1 MKTDWVSVKEAA
13 RRRGC
18 TLKYVYD
25 LLAAGRIPGARKIGK
40 VWQIPL
46 GGVAPVK
53 EARESACARAGERA

>member
-18 TLKYVYD
+18 TLKYIYD

-40 VWQIPL
+40 LWHLPV
-46 GGVAPVK
+46 GAAAPAN
-53 EARESACARAGERA
+53 EARESIRHEAGGAA